1 MVEYRFLK
9 LCQGQDYAQHTLYF
23 QRMGTSKIG
32 LWIDI
37 DELEEDQICILESSL
52 GECEMS

>member
-9 LCQGQDYAQHTLYF
+9 LGQGQDYAQHTLYF